1 MKLLCSTTDPNTV
14 TLLSSRLEPLYDE
27 RTVIVEPLADKTNNG
42 PLNAETEPPEI
53 VMYDPTIAIGPLD
66 QVPLIVVTEPFP
78 E

>member
-1 MKLLCSTTDPNTV
+1 M
-14 TLLSSRLEPLYDE
+14 YDE

-53 VMYDPTIAIGPLD
+53 VMYDPTMGIGPSD